1 MNPRRTHYAAAAI
14 ATGLILALAACGS
27 TSSAGK
33 STTTQSTADGTVAV
47 AGSSASPTPAAT
59 PSSAPPPTPAAPATT
74 QSQSPVMTPAEVV
87 EAYFAAIN
95 AQNYAAAW
103 TLGGDHL
110 GQSYA
115 QFVAGFADTATDSVQ
130 ILSTSGDT
138 VSINLDATQTDGSQQ
153 QFTGT
158 YTVSGQAI
166 SGASV
171 SQVGSDL
178 CGAPPNPYGY
188 NLCGNG
194 HKITDPDSGVCNYFS
209 CIDNFWNGRGYM
221 VECADGMYS
230 MSGGIEDVC
239 SYHGGVAS
247 TVYSGS

>member
-33 STTTQSTADGTVAV
+33 STTTHSTADGTVAV

-59 PSSAPPPTPAAPATT
+59 PSSAPPPTTAAPAT
-74 QSQSPVMTPAEVV
+74 SQAPVMTPAEVV

-115 QFVAGFADTATDSVQ
+115 QFVSGFADTATDSVQ
-130 ILSTSGDT
+130 ILSTSGAT